1 MLGIYGGQGG
11 SVLLRGAVLAVHAGL
26 YGVGGGKG
34 VQCRYGVRG
43 AMIALHAG
51 LSVHGNR
58 GLGVALRGPPCPP
71 PPARA
76 AKGGAAAE
84 WPRSCTKH
92 IGWHGG
98 GAEWTKLSSSWCG
111 IPGRL
116 RGTAWPATEGWLLR
130 TAQPGDELWSLL
142 PVRQPGVGAGSRAY
156 RAYGREGPA
165 SAVCHGC
172 HCT

>member
-11 SVLLRGAVLAVHAGL
+11 SVMLRGAVLAL
-26 YGVGGGKG
+26 PTGGQG
-34 VQCRYGVRG
+34 VQCCYGVQCLRCTRASACVG
-43 AMIALHAG
+43 TVVLALH
-51 LSVHGNR
+51 S
-58 GLGVALRGPPCPP
+58 GVLPAPPL
-71 PPARA
+71 ARA
-76 AKGGAAAE
+76 AEGGAAAE
-84 WPRSCTKH
+84 WPRSCTKR

-142 PVRQPGVGAGSRAY
+142 PVHQPGAGAGRRAY
-156 RAYGREGPA
+156 RAYGREREGER
-165 SAVCHGC
+165 
-172 HCT
+172 